1 MKYFIYLLVSYVS
14 FVAPANSQMLL
25 DAAAG
30 AAIQSSLQSG
40 SSGNALQLLN
50 DAKALTNPRSQT
62 PLLPGQMMNNSL
74 AAPVG
79 KVNVAAASTSAG
91 VSNQETTLFSV
102 NGIGI
107 TLCSSG
113 LPCLWQMRHA
123 MGLR

>member
-1 MKYFIYLLVSYVS
+1 MKYFISALISCVS

-79 KVNVAAASTSAG
+79 KANLAAAVTNPEE
-91 VSNQETTLFSV
+91 VLLFSV

-107 TLCSSG
+107 SLCSSG
-113 LPCLWQMRHA
+113 LPCLWQMRRA

>member
-1 MKYFIYLLVSYVS
+1 MKYLIFALISYVS

-50 DAKALTNPRSQT
+50 DSKALTNLRSQT
-62 PLLPGQMMNNSL
+62 PLMPGQILNNSL
-74 AAPVG
+74 AAPVSQT
-79 KVNVAAASTSAG
+79 NVAAAA
-91 VSNQETTLFSV
+91 VAIIPDRVLFSV
-102 NGIGI
+102 NGKGI

-113 LPCLWQMRHA
+113 LPCLWQMRRA
-123 MGLR
+123 MGLN

>member
-1 MKYFIYLLVSYVS
+1 MKYLIFALISYVS

-74 AAPVG
+74 AAPVSQA
-79 KVNVAAASTSAG
+79 NLAAAAAAINPDE
-91 VSNQETTLFSV
+91 VLFSV
-102 NGIGI
+102 NGNGI
-107 TLCSSG
+107 ALCSSG
-113 LPCLWQMRHA
+113 LPCLWQMRRA
-123 MGLR
+123 MGLN

>member
-1 MKYFIYLLVSYVS
+1 MKYLIFALISYVS

-62 PLLPGQMMNNSL
+62 ALLPGQMLNNSL
-74 AAPVG
+74 AAPVSQA
-79 KVNVAAASTSAG
+79 NVAAAAAAINPDE
-91 VSNQETTLFSV
+91 VLFSV
-102 NGIGI
+102 NGKGI
-107 TLCSSG
+107 ALCSSG
-113 LPCLWQMRHA
+113 LPCLWQMRRA
-123 MGLR
+123 MGLN

>member
-1 MKYFIYLLVSYVS
+1 MKYFIFALISFVS

-50 DAKALTNPRSQT
+50 DAKALTNLRSQT
-62 PLLPGQMMNNSL
+62 PLMPGQILNNSL
-74 AAPVG
+74 AAPVSQT
-79 KVNVAAASTSAG
+79 NVAAAA
-91 VSNQETTLFSV
+91 VAIIPDRVLFSV
-102 NGIGI
+102 NGKGI

-113 LPCLWQMRHA
+113 LPCLWQMRRA
-123 MGLR
+123 MGLN

>member
-1 MKYFIYLLVSYVS
+1 MKYFISALISYVS

-62 PLLPGQMMNNSL
+62 PLLPGQMLNNSL
-74 AAPVG
+74 AAPVSEA
-79 KVNVAAASTSAG
+79 NVAAEA
-91 VSNQETTLFSV
+91 VINPDQVLFSV
-102 NGIGI
+102 NGKGI
-107 TLCSSG
+107 ALCSSG
-113 LPCLWQMRHA
+113 LPCLWQMRRA
-123 MGLR
+123 MGLN

>member
-1 MKYFIYLLVSYVS
+1 MKYLIFALISYVS

-74 AAPVG
+74 VAPVSQA
-79 KVNVAAASTSAG
+79 NVAAAAAAINPDQ
-91 VSNQETTLFSV
+91 VLFSV
-102 NGIGI
+102 NGKGI
-107 TLCSSG
+107 ALCSSG
-113 LPCLWQMRHA
+113 LPCLWQMRRA
-123 MGLR
+123 MGLN

>member
-1 MKYFIYLLVSYVS
+1 MKYLIFALISYVS

-62 PLLPGQMMNNSL
+62 PLLPGQMLNNSL
-74 AAPVG
+74 AAPVSQA
-79 KVNVAAASTSAG
+79 NLAAAAAINPDE
-91 VSNQETTLFSV
+91 VLFSV
-102 NGIGI
+102 NGRGI
-107 TLCSSG
+107 ALCSSG
-113 LPCLWQMRHA
+113 LPCLWQMRRA
-123 MGLR
+123 MGLN